1 MNNEITLS
9 KQELDELK
17 DTIKFREKV
26 ILKLKQLNGI
36 PDRVKTVETKML
48 MLLWGIPIVGG
59 IIFAIF
65 RAVAR

>member
-59 IIFAIF
+59 IIFTIF
-65 RAVAR
+65 RVMAR